1 MFRGR
6 ASLLWLLVVPV
17 LYVGAL
23 PLVNRVEPVV
33 FGLPFLAVWLFGA
46 TVLTPVAVWL
56 AARGDPVW
64 RSGGMRPDRAGG
76 VADGENR

>member
-6 ASLLWLLVVPV
+6 VSLCWLLVVPV

-33 FGLPFLAVWLFGA
+33 FGVPFLAVWLFGA
-46 TVLTPVAVWL
+46 TLLTPVAVWL

-64 RSGGMRPDRAGG
+64 RSGGLRPDRADE
-76 VADGENR
+76 APDRDGR

>member
-1 MFRGR
+1 VLRGR
-6 ASLLWLLVVPV
+6 RSLLWLLVVPV

-23 PLVNRVEPVV
+23 PLVNRVEPEL

-46 TVLTPVAVWL
+46 TVLTPVVVWL

-64 RSGGMRPDRAGG
+64 RAGSTGAASQEDDR
-76 VADGENR
+76 